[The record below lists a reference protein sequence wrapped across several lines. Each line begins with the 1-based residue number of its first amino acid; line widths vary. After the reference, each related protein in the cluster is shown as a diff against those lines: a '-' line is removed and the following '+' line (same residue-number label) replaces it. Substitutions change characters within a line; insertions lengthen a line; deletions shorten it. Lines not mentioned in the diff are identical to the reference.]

1 MHTLLAHVEQ
11 CDFATF
17 RERGL
22 HFFRRN
28 SLHGSKLGA
37 QLFGRRRAM
46 ALKVS
51 RAEVWACTIEDRVGG
66 AAEKLEALSAGG
78 ANLEMVLARRTEQPG
93 QGVMFVTPVKGAK
106 AVKAA
111 QATGF
116 GKPQNIHSVRIEGGD
131 KPGLGA
137 KISRALGNAGVSFR
151 GVSACAIGRKFV
163 SYIACDSAEDA
174 ARAVA
179 ALKKLR

>member
-1 MHTLLAHVEQ
+1 
-11 CDFATF
+11 
-17 RERGL
+17 
-22 HFFRRN
+22 
-28 SLHGSKLGA
+28 
-37 QLFGRRRAM
+37 M

-116 GKPQNIHSVRIEGGD
+116 GKPQKH
-131 KPGLGA
+131 PLGA
-137 KISRALGNAGVSFR
+137 HR
-151 GVSACAIGRKFV
+151 GR
-163 SYIACDSAEDA
+163 
-174 ARAVA
+174 
-179 ALKKLR
+179 

>member
-1 MHTLLAHVEQ
+1 
-11 CDFATF
+11 
-17 RERGL
+17 
-22 HFFRRN
+22 
-28 SLHGSKLGA
+28 
-37 QLFGRRRAM
+37 M
-46 ALKVS
+46 ALKVTK
-51 RAEVWACTIEDRVGG
+51 ADVWACTIEDRAGG
-66 AAEKLEALSAGG
+66 AADKLEALAGGG
-78 ANLEMVLARRTEQPG
+78 ANLEMVLARRTETPG
-93 QGVMFVTPVKGAK
+93 QGVLFATPVKGAK

-111 QATGF
+111 EAAGF

-137 KISRALGNAGVSFR
+137 KIARTLGNAGVSFR

-174 ARAVA
+174 AKAVA

>member
-1 MHTLLAHVEQ
+1 
-11 CDFATF
+11 
-17 RERGL
+17 
-22 HFFRRN
+22 
-28 SLHGSKLGA
+28 
-37 QLFGRRRAM
+37 M

-51 RAEVWACTIEDRVGG
+51 KAEVWACTLEDRAGG

-106 AVKAA
+106 SVKAA
-111 QATGF
+111 QAAGF

-163 SYIACDSAEDA
+163 SFIACDSAEDA
-174 ARAVA
+174 GKAVA